1 MITHNPKT
9 SIIKCILFLGS
20 FFGGL
25 YLMKG
30 YDYFAK
36 LDVISTVQNGPV
48 FVAAG
53 DNAACIA
60 D

>member
-1 MITHNPKT
+1 
-9 SIIKCILFLGS
+9 
-20 FFGGL
+20 
-25 YLMKG
+25 MKG
-30 YDYFAK
+30 YDYFEQ

-60 D
+60 DQPD